1 MIASFKKTLRSAVAR
16 LSLRLTIPREPD
28 LPAEAHRLIRCR
40 RGEYEL
46 VSETNAIFHVATA
59 GENGYFTPCRRH
71 DPLSE
76 YTERFLDDYYSF
88 ITPYTQHAKADR
100 QMVAAS
106 LHDPERL
113 EAFLHMGSPLNPS
126 SGVSRFLASGDPG
139 SIGFVFDPSD
149 TALLDRM
156 KYFAGKYAWCQLNA
170 YHTHSAL
177 APGRVQTISAG
188 KSLATQALA
197 GLLGLQEMFPP
208 AEYARFQAEDHRE
221 LFGLYTQRADGIG
234 IIGISQER
242 RREMLTPQFQRS
254 MTCLNLLDAIT
265 HEMDHSPNNYF
276 VVTDDGGKAIGL
288 SVFDNNGIG
297 TFSLNTSA
305 AFTTY
310 KHCSP
315 FLREDGT
322 VNRPHLDLESVRQ
335 LQNLTKQQLSAA
347 LSPYLRPAQ
356 LHALRRRIR
365 AVSTAIS
372 KTAAL
377 DPAFLLNA
385 EDWSDKTIERELS
398 GQYGKTYLL
407 SYIQDC
413 CVPDE

>member
-1 MIASFKKTLRSAVAR
+1 MIASFKKALRSAVAR
-16 LSLRLTIPREPD
+16 LSLRLTVPREPEA
-28 LPAEAHRLIRCR
+28 PAGAYRLIRCR

-46 VSETNAIFHVATA
+46 VSETNAIFHVVTA

-71 DPLSE
+71 EPLRE
-76 YTERFLDDYYSF
+76 YVERFLDDYFSF
-88 ITPYTQHAKADR
+88 ITPHTQHAEADR

-106 LHDPERL
+106 LAGAGDP
-113 EAFLHMGSPLNPS
+113 EAFLRMGSPLDPA
-126 SGVSRFLASGDPG
+126 SGVSRFLASGDPET
-139 SIGFVFDPSD
+139 IGLVFDASD
-149 TALLDRM
+149 TDLLARM

-170 YHTHSAL
+170 YHVHSAL
-177 APGRVQTISAG
+177 ASGRTQTISAG

-197 GLLGLQEMFPP
+197 GLLGLGELFPQ
-208 AEYARFQAEDHRE
+208 AEYAYFQAEDHRK

-242 RREMLTPQFQRS
+242 RREMLTPQFQRCMS
-254 MTCLNLLDAIT
+254 CLNLLDAIT

-276 VVTDDGGKAIGL
+276 VVTDNSGKAVGL

-322 VNRPHLDLESVRQ
+322 VNRPHLDLELARR
-335 LQNLTKQQLSAA
+335 LQVLTKGQLTGA

-365 AVSTAIS
+365 AVSDAIS
-372 KTAAL
+372 KTAEL
-377 DPAFLLNA
+377 DPMFLLNTG
-385 EDWSDKTIERELS
+385 DWSEKTIGLELS
-398 GQYGKTYLL
+398 GRYGKTYLL
-407 SYIQDC
+407 SYLQDC
-413 CVPDE
+413 CVPNE